1 MTWTYLSKRGT
12 DEYVNMFAHGSGARP
27 TVLETWNYT
36 QDSNPLVIR
45 GIMKHKLIKQCWADD
60 RQFRY
65 IDSGYF
71 GNKPS
76 AANPSGWKHWHRI
89 VDNNLQHGTVVQR
102 PGDRWEQFGIAM
114 PRRRHGKAIIIA
126 APDAKPCVFYNIDPA
141 QWLANTKAEIEKYTD
156 RPVYIRDRN
165 PDPRF
170 RANNTFAQR
179 IQDDVHAVVVFN
191 SVAATES
198 ILTGVPTFVLAPSN
212 AARPVSNTDLSQI
225 EDPWY
230 PTTDE
235 IYTWASHLAYGQ
247 FHIDE
252 LANGTAARILAQTKE
267 LSNA

>member
-1 MTWTYLSKRGT
+1 MNWTYLSKNGT

-102 PGDRWEQFGIAM
+102 PGDRWERFGIAM

-126 APDAKPCVFYNIDPA
+126 APDAKPCVFYNIELA
-141 QWLANTKAEIEKYTD
+141 QWLANTKAKILKYTD

-225 EDPWY
+225 EDPWF
-230 PTTDE
+230 PDQDQ
-235 IYTWASHLAYGQ
+235 IYAWVSHLAYGQ

-252 LANGTAARILAQTKE
+252 LASGAAARMLQETKE
-267 LSNA
+267 ITNA